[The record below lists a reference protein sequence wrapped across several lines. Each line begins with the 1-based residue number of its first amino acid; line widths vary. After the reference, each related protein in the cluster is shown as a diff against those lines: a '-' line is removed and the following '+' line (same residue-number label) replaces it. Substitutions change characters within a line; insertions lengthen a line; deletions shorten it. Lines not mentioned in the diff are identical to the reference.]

1 MNRVLKAAKTKSAV
15 PEPGKG
21 GQSEPSNRRRPR
33 GGRVVSRGSIRR
45 GPASARDG
53 SDSPSSRRANWRL
66 WEIVIALVVLAVAYS
81 LITEQLRLAPIW
93 LVPGIVAVL
102 LVALTVAHFRERMDL
117 ARSLAIAL
125 ACVGMLAVQ
134 SSVIALVYRLLQG
147 DLAAP
152 YLLRD
157 AALLWIT
164 NVIVYGLWYWE
175 LDGGG
180 PHARHLNGYRP
191 TDLLFPQTMVGGK
204 VSHGWA
210 PDFVDYLFVAFNAS
224 TAFSPTDTSVLSVR
238 AKLLMMAQSLTSI
251 VLLAVVA
258 ARAINILH

>member
-1 MNRVLKAAKTKSAV
+1 MNGVVRFALANATQSRP
-15 PEPGKG
+15 PEHPAG
-21 GQSEPSNRRRPR
+21 GRPLRRRVVLR
-33 GGRVVSRGSIRR
+33 GRGEGARSPSPNRSSR
-45 GPASARDG
+45 PSARH
-53 SDSPSSRRANWRL
+53 SSWHP
-66 WEIVIALVVLAVAYS
+66 WEVLIALLVLAGAYS
-81 LITEQLRLAPIW
+81 LITEQLRLAPVGLI
-93 LVPGIVAVL
+93 PGIVVVL
-102 LVALTVAHFRERMDL
+102 LVAMFVAHFRERRDL
-117 ARSLAIAL
+117 ARMFAITL

-134 SSVIALVYRLLQG
+134 SSVIVLVVRLMRG

-180 PHARHLNGYRP
+180 PHTLHLQGYQP
-191 TDLLFPQTMVGGK
+191 TDLLFPQTMTGGK
-204 VSHGWA
+204 LADGWS

-224 TAFSPTDTSVLSVR
+224 TAFSPTDTSLLSVR
-238 AKLLMMAQSLTSI
+238 AKVLMMTQSLTAI

-258 ARAINILH
+258 ARAIDILH

>member
-1 MNRVLKAAKTKSAV
+1 M
-15 PEPGKG
+15 
-21 GQSEPSNRRRPR
+21 
-33 GGRVVSRGSIRR
+33 VSRGSAR
-45 GPASARDG
+45 GSLT
-53 SDSPSSRRANWRL
+53 SSEGAAFPPEARRASWRL
-66 WEIVIALVVLAVAYS
+66 WEIVIALIVLAIAYS
-81 LITEQLRLAPIW
+81 LITEQLRLAPVW

-102 LVALTVAHFRERMDL
+102 LVALTVAHFRERLDL

-125 ACVGMLAVQ
+125 AGVGMLAVQ
-134 SSVIALVYRLLQG
+134 SSVIALVYRLLRG

-180 PHARHLNGYRP
+180 PHIRHLNGYRP
-191 TDLLFPQTMVGGK
+191 TDLLFPQTMLGGK
-204 VSHGWA
+204 LAHGWS

-238 AKLLMMAQSLTSI
+238 AKLLMMTQSLTSI

>member
-1 MNRVLKAAKTKSAV
+1 MNGVVRFARANAAQSGPPERSAEGR
-15 PEPGKG
+15 PH
-21 GQSEPSNRRRPR
+21 RRRVVVR
-33 GGRVVSRGSIRR
+33 GRGERVQSTS
-45 GPASARDG
+45 PK
-53 SDSPSSRRANWRL
+53 PSSRPPARHSVWHP
-66 WEIVIALVVLAVAYS
+66 WEVLIALLVLAGTYS
-81 LITEQLRLAPIW
+81 LITEQLRLAPVGLI
-93 LVPGIVAVL
+93 PGIVVVL
-102 LVALTVAHFRERMDL
+102 LVAMFVAHFRERRDL
-117 ARSLAIAL
+117 ARMFAIML

-134 SSVIALVYRLLQG
+134 SSVIVLVVRLMQG

-180 PHARHLNGYRP
+180 PHTRHLQGYQP
-191 TDLLFPQTMVGGK
+191 TDLLFPQTMTGGK
-204 VSHGWA
+204 LADGWS

-224 TAFSPTDTSVLSVR
+224 TAFSPTDTSLLSVR
-238 AKLLMMAQSLTSI
+238 AKVLMMTQSLTAI

>member
-1 MNRVLKAAKTKSAV
+1 MNPSA
-15 PEPGKG
+15 P
-21 GQSEPSNRRRPR
+21 RPNLR
-33 GGRVVSRGSIRR
+33 F
-45 GPASARDG
+45 
-53 SDSPSSRRANWRL
+53 
-66 WEIVIALVVLAVAYS
+66 WEVMIALIVLAVAYS
-81 LITEQLRLAPIW
+81 LITEQLRLAPVW

-102 LVALTVAHFRERMDL
+102 LVAMTVAHLGERRDV
-117 ARSLAIAL
+117 ARTIAITL
-125 ACVGMLAVQ
+125 ACVGMVAVQ
-134 SSVIALVYRLLQG
+134 SSVIVLVYRLLQG

-157 AALLWIT
+157 AALLWVT
-164 NVIVYGLWYWE
+164 NVIIYGLWYWE

-180 PHARHLNGYRP
+180 PHVRHLSGYRP
-191 TDLLFPQTMVGGK
+191 TDFLFPQTMVGGK
-204 VSHGWA
+204 LAHGWA